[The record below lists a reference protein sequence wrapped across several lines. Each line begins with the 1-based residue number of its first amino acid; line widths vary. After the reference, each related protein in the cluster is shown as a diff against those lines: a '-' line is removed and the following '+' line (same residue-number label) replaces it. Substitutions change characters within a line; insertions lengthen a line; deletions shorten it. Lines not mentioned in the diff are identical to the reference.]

1 MAQKMNRLL
10 WILLIILIPL
20 GLVWQ
25 FYPLPDSS
33 IRMNQLPLKGE
44 GFFGMNLPLT
54 EFERK
59 ALPNVGIVK
68 RLYKVGGTSYFVS
81 LLDGTRNRHA
91 VHDPEYCFRGDGW
104 IVLNKTPFKL
114 PHGEG
119 SLFLITKM
127 GIEREALV
135 WFSANNIQF
144 PSPMQY
150 WIKTSLRRL
159 TLGRWGE
166 EPLLIIV
173 QPVDV
178 LKPNWDQFIKLF
190 PPLMEL

>member
-1 MAQKMNRLL
+1 MNKLL
-10 WILLIILIPL
+10 WTLLIIFIPL
-20 GLVWQ
+20 GLIWQ
-25 FYPLPDSS
+25 FYPLQDSS
-33 IRMNQLPLKGE
+33 LRMNSLPLKGE

-54 EFERK
+54 EFEQK

-68 RLYKVGGTSYFVS
+68 RLYKISGTSYFLS

-104 IVLNKTPFKL
+104 TVLSKKPFQL

-135 WFSANNIQF
+135 WFTADGKQF
-144 PSPMQY
+144 SSPLHY
-150 WIKTSLRRL
+150 WIITSLRRL
-159 TLGRWGE
+159 TFGWSGE

-178 LKPNWDQFIKLF
+178 LKPDWEQFIKNF
-190 PPLMEL
+190 KPLMIL